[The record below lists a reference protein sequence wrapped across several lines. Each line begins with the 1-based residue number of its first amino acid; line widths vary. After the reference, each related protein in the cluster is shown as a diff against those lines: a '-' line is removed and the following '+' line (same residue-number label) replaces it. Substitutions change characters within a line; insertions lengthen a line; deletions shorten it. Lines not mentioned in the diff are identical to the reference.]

1 VDEPPFRW
9 YVCIIFLVLLWTCPR
24 ELVQSYSSG
33 LLSWGG
39 DLGVVQSFFSSGSIV
54 IASFEMSPITSSS
67 LIVVYELQY
76 SERIS

>member
-1 VDEPPFRW
+1 M
-9 YVCIIFLVLLWTCPR
+9 
-24 ELVQSYSSG
+24 QSYSSG

-39 DLGVVQSFFSSGSIV
+39 DLGVVQSFFSSVSV
-54 IASFEMSPITSSS
+54 VTASFEMSLVTSSS